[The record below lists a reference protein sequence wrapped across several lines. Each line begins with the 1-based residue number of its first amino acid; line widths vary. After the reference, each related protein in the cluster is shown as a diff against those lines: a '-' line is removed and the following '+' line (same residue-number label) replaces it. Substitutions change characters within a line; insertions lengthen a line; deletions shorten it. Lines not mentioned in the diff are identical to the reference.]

1 MNGTRKIKSIQA
13 IRMGDLL
20 YDEQKRLLILCRSCE
35 RHFMTLQSF
44 EKHLTDCSGLKH
56 IVTPADPLIYDEAK
70 RETRLVNGRQELHIY
85 DIEAVKSSSS
95 ANISID
101 WELELED
108 PRWYTDPKP
117 TVPSPPKAKSK
128 ENVVKEYLVQLT
140 EEPPEMEEV
149 PAKRQRSLSVPR
161 RPILTAQQQR
171 RSRISHPSPQ
181 PPKAKMKIDSF
192 LVPNVMEDLKRLQ
205 ESPEKK
211 RKTPSSPEARN
222 ASILPAVRTPPA
234 PRTAQLPAAKTSQ
247 LPAPRTSQLPSQVA
261 SQKPPPRTSQRSV
274 PPVTYQKPAVP
285 TTSQKPTAP
294 EKSQKPPDSIRSQKP
309 AAFTTSPQPVAP
321 ISPEKPATP
330 ITSPKPAVL
339 SNVTP
344 VLESKPMDGTQKIL
358 NKLRA
363 CGVDVKR
370 GNTLVNV
377 NAANEQ
383 NPTKNQETLDIMR
396 KLQSKG
402 IRCTKVKKT

>member
-1 MNGTRKIKSIQA
+1 MQA

-20 YDEQKRLLILCRSCE
+20 YDEQKRLLTLCRSCE

-70 RETRLVNGRQELHIY
+70 RETRLVTLHIY

-117 TVPSPPKAKSK
+117 TVQSPPKVKSK

-149 PAKRQRSLSVPR
+149 PAKRHRSLSVPR

-171 RSRISHPSPQ
+171 RTRISHPSPQ
-181 PPKAKMKIDSF
+181 PPKAKMKMDSF

-211 RKTPSSPEARN
+211 RKAPSLPEAPN
-222 ASILPAVRTPPA
+222 ASILPAVKTPQLPA
-234 PRTAQLPAAKTSQ
+234 PRTSQ
-247 LPAPRTSQLPSQVA
+247 LPAPRTSQLPPQVA

-274 PPVTYQKPAVP
+274 PPVTSQKAAVP

-294 EKSQKPPDSIRSQKP
+294 ETSQKAPALLRSQKPPAPVTSQKP
-309 AAFTTSPQPVAP
+309 AAPVTSPKPEAP
-321 ISPEKPATP
+321 ISPQKPAAP
-330 ITSPKPAVL
+330 ITSPNPVSPNLAL